1 MYRRPSVRRQG
12 EYLSTLAERVS
23 INKEVCSFPIY
34 FIMESAARSPAAA
47 TVFMAALF
55 VVSCVALTAVHQT
68 ASRLTW
74 SFARDE
80 ALFFSSRLSKIHPSL
95 GVPVLALILNGIL
108 VLLVGIVYIISTTG
122 ALPSF
127 LPLHIR
133 PVQS

>member
-1 MYRRPSVRRQG
+1 
-12 EYLSTLAERVS
+12 
-23 INKEVCSFPIY
+23 
-34 FIMESAARSPAAA
+34 MESAARSPAAA